1 MVRGQSLTPRE
12 REQEV
17 NALGIESGIMS
28 AACALLPS
36 SMGVYFGMKRSP
48 TFLKYTNWQSRTALV
63 IMPPL
68 FMFSLAG
75 EQKINHKMR
84 QMAAEKDHANEV
96 SQWSQK
102 NMKLSKH
109 DSSSSTT
116 SLINNVNKND
126 KTSNPDEERMKTLS
140 EKLDAKVEN
149 MSEEERSKQL
159 VELYRKSVENS
170 GVRIVPG
177 NSLGIHHKFANFWQ
191 ENPFKML
198 TALSV
203 PTIVYIFKGKTGQ
216 KHLQLQ
222 SMIMHTRVYGQ
233 GAVLIMLLT
242 LMGFKAYM
250 DSEGSFITEHEA
262 QYRILEMK
270 LAREKLLE
278 RLEQDKKNLKYMNQ
292 LQIKAKEEIRAM
304 RKNKKERV
312 E

>member
-1 MVRGQSLTPRE
+1 MVQGQSLTPRE

-17 NALGIESGIMS
+17 NALGIESGIMG

-36 SMGVYFGMKRSP
+36 SMGVYFGMKHSP

-109 DSSSSTT
+109 DSSSSTS
-116 SLINNVNKND
+116 SLINNNVNKND
-126 KTSNPDEERMKTLS
+126 KTLNPDEERMKILS
-140 EKLDAKVEN
+140 EKLDAKLEN

-159 VELYRKSVENS
+159 VELYRESVENS

-203 PTIVYIFKGKTGQ
+203 PTIAYIFKGKTGQ

-222 SMIMHTRVYGQ
+222 K

-250 DSEGSFITEHEA
+250 DSEGSFITENEA

-270 LAREKLLE
+270 FAREELLE
-278 RLEQDKKNLKYMNQ
+278 RFEKLRK
-292 LQIKAKEEIRAM
+292 IKEEIRAM
-304 RKNKKERV
+304 RKKKKERA

>member
-1 MVRGQSLTPRE
+1 
-12 REQEV
+12 
-17 NALGIESGIMS
+17 
-28 AACALLPS
+28 
-36 SMGVYFGMKRSP
+36 
-48 TFLKYTNWQSRTALV
+48 
-63 IMPPL
+63 
-68 FMFSLAG
+68 
-75 EQKINHKMR
+75 MR

-109 DSSSSTT
+109 DSSSSTS
-116 SLINNVNKND
+116 SLINNNVNKND
-126 KTSNPDEERMKTLS
+126 KTSNPDEERMKILS

-203 PTIVYIFKGKTGQ
+203 PTIAYIFKGKTGQ

-250 DSEGSFITEHEA
+250 DSEGSFITENEA

-270 LAREKLLE
+270 FAREKLLE

-304 RKNKKERV
+304 RKKKKERA

>member
-1 MVRGQSLTPRE
+1 M
-12 REQEV
+12 
-17 NALGIESGIMS
+17 
-28 AACALLPS
+28 
-36 SMGVYFGMKRSP
+36 
-48 TFLKYTNWQSRTALV
+48 KYTNWQSRTALV

-109 DSSSSTT
+109 DSSSSTS
-116 SLINNVNKND
+116 SLINNNVNKND
-126 KTSNPDEERMKTLS
+126 KTLNPDEKRMKILS

-203 PTIVYIFKGKTGQ
+203 PTIAYIFKGKTGQ

-250 DSEGSFITEHEA
+250 DSEGSFITENEA

-270 LAREKLLE
+270 FAREKLLE

-304 RKNKKERV
+304 RKKKKERA

>member
-1 MVRGQSLTPRE
+1 M
-12 REQEV
+12 
-17 NALGIESGIMS
+17 
-28 AACALLPS
+28 
-36 SMGVYFGMKRSP
+36 
-48 TFLKYTNWQSRTALV
+48 KYTNWQSRTALV

-109 DSSSSTT
+109 DSSSSTS
-116 SLINNVNKND
+116 SLINKND
-126 KTSNPDEERMKTLS
+126 KTSNPDEERMKILS

-203 PTIVYIFKGKTGQ
+203 PTIAYIFKGKTGQ

-250 DSEGSFITEHEA
+250 DSEGSFITENEA

-270 LAREKLLE
+270 FAREKLLE

-304 RKNKKERV
+304 RKKKKERP